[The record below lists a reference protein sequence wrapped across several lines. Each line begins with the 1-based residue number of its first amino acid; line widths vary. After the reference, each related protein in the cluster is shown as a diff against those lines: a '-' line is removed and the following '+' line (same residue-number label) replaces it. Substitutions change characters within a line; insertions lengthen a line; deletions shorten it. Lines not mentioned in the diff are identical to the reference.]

1 MVAAKLWLVVDGHW
15 WWGQNYG
22 WSWVVLG
29 GDGKIMAGLVRSWV
43 VATKLWLLTGGR
55 GWSHDLVMPVCYLS
69 FFFLQKKVVIIL

>member
-1 MVAAKLWLVVDGHW
+1 MGSDGEIMGGHG

-55 GWSHDLVMPVCYLS
+55 G
-69 FFFLQKKVVIIL
+69 